1 MADNASAPENPPH
14 GSVKD
19 SVPDPGLPT
28 PAASLGPD
36 EERNKADQ
44 QRREAESSKATGEGV
59 VPTDAGR
66 TKASEQGDALP
77 NQGTTRSAEQGVA
90 SVNTSQA
97 TTESA
102 GQGVASVNTSQ
113 ATTESAGQGV
123 ASVNTSQ
130 ATTESAGQG
139 AVAGKNNPEASKPK
153 ENNDAGPSQ
162 KAAVERPTR
171 IGKSKNRKQINDKD
185 RQQTI
190 DRVLRCDPADGF
202 KMFNVTPDT
211 EKAQIEKA
219 IVRLLFR
226 TSPKRLSDPDQKTL
240 KHTEDAHER
249 A

>member
-14 GSVKD
+14 GSAKD

-77 NQGTTRSAEQGVA
+77 NQGTTRSAE
-90 SVNTSQA
+90 
-97 TTESA
+97 
-102 GQGVASVNTSQ
+102 QGVASVNTSQ

>member
-77 NQGTTRSAEQGVA
+77 NQGTTRSAE
-90 SVNTSQA
+90 
-97 TTESA
+97 
-102 GQGVASVNTSQ
+102 
-113 ATTESAGQGV
+113 QGV